1 MHAIMK
7 NDLAGG
13 HLPSAHFGANATWWA
28 IMILA
33 FNLNSLM
40 KHLALPEGWESKRL
54 KAVRFGFI
62 NLAGRS
68 SESLPATNNPSEW
81 QSSSLCHTAR
91 GAPAI
96 EALWMATESTVLA
109 LDPP

>member
-1 MHAIMK
+1 
-7 NDLAGG
+7 
-13 HLPSAHFGANATWWA
+13 
-28 IMILA
+28 MILA

-62 NLAGRS
+62 QPGRTS

-81 QSSSLCHTAR
+81 HH
-91 GAPAI
+91 PAYAI
-96 EALWMATESTVLA
+96 LLEVRRRLRALWMATESTVLA

>member
-13 HLPSAHFGANATWWA
+13 HLPQPFRSQCDLVA

-54 KAVRFGFI
+54 KAVRFG
-62 NLAGRS
+62 LSA
-68 SESLPATNNPSEW
+68 W
-81 QSSSLCHTAR
+81 QD
-91 GAPAI
+91 
-96 EALWMATESTVLA
+96 E
-109 LDPP
+109 

>member
-13 HLPSAHFGANATWWA
+13 HLPSANFGANATWWA

-54 KAVRFGFI
+54 KAVLFGFI
-62 NLAGRS
+62 TLAGRVVNRS
-68 SESLPATNNPSEW
+68 RQLIIRLSGSHPAYPILLEVRRR
-81 QSSSLCHTAR
+81 LR
-91 GAPAI
+91 
-96 EALWMATESTVLA
+96 ALSMATESTVLA
-109 LDPP
+109 LGPP

>member
-1 MHAIMK
+1 MK
-7 NDLAGG
+7 HDLAGG

-54 KAVRFGFI
+54 KAVRFGSRATLRSTEMPI
-62 NLAGRS
+62 NL
-68 SESLPATNNPSEW
+68 
-81 QSSSLCHTAR
+81 
-91 GAPAI
+91 
-96 EALWMATESTVLA
+96 
-109 LDPP
+109 